1 MNIKKHI
8 PNAITCCNLLCGCL
22 AIVQAFEGNLVYA
35 SYLVILAAIFDFF
48 DGFTARML
56 KVSSAIGKDLD
67 SLADMVT
74 FGVVP
79 GIVMFKLIQFSLD
92 GYVQQYGYLPAIPD
106 YYCSIDYGDKNYGV
120 IPYFGF
126 LITIFSGLRLA
137 KFNNDTRQ
145 TESFIGLNTP
155 ANTIFICSII
165 LIYNFSN
172 HSDISLNY
180 VRHAFQRGNTFDLD
194 VMPIVQIPL
203 SIIDKCLIHIGLF
216 IFNTYFLCI
225 LSVILSLLLVSEIPM
240 FSLKFKHFKWKGNEI
255 RFIFLALSLLMLITL
270 QFLGIPLIII
280 LYVLLSLLTNYLA
293 KRKVTAE

>member
-22 AIVQAFEGNLVYA
+22 AIVQAFEGNLIYA
-35 SYLVILAAIFDFF
+35 AYLVGLAAIFDFF
-48 DGFTARML
+48 DGFAARML

-79 GIVMFKLIQFSLD
+79 GLVMFKLIQLSIIN
-92 GYVQQYGYLPAIPD
+92 YTLPI
-106 YYCSIDYGDKNYGV
+106 SIAY
-120 IPYFGF
+120 IAF
-126 LITIFSGLRLA
+126 LIPVFSALRLA

-155 ANTIFICSII
+155 ANSMVICSIPLI
-165 LIYNFSN
+165 LKQHPYIGTL
-172 HSDISLNY
+172 LNPY
-180 VRHAFQRGNTFDLD
+180 V
-194 VMPIVQIPL
+194 
-203 SIIDKCLIHIGLF
+203 
-216 IFNTYFLCI
+216 LCV
-225 LSVILSLLLVSEIPM
+225 LSVGLSLLLVSEIPI
-240 FSLKFKHFKWKGNEI
+240 FALKFKHFKWKGNEI

-293 KRKVTAE
+293 KRKVS